1 MKDMLDSSKNKNSS
15 VKEQNVTEYQVGK
28 VMPNI
33 VIPHNITVKGGKVY
47 LFFKRSADIF
57 FSLLALIVLSPIM
70 LIVGLIVVCTSKGPM
85 IYKSKRVGKD
95 GKIFWFYKFRSMYKD
110 AEDRLQELKD
120 KNEIKDGVIF
130 KMKNDPRITPFG
142 RFIRRTSL
150 DELPQL
156 INIIKGD
163 MSIIGP
169 RAAIP
174 SEVEKYPDY
183 ALDRFLV
190 KQGLSGEWQANG
202 RSTTTFE
209 EMIHMDLDYIQ
220 NKRSAGHDIKL
231 IFKTILV
238 VISGKGAE

>member
-1 MKDMLDSSKNKNSS
+1 MLDYSEDKNSPAAS
-15 VKEQNVTEYQVGK
+15 KEKKATDYQVGK

-33 VIPHNITVKGGKVY
+33 VIPHNIKVKGGKVY
-47 LFFKRSADIF
+47 SFFKRCADLF
-57 FSLLALIVLSPIM
+57 CSLLALIVLSPIM
-70 LIVGLIVVCTSKGPM
+70 LIIGLLVVCTSKGPM

-95 GKIFWFYKFRSMYKD
+95 GKVFWFYKFRSMYKD
-110 AEDRLQELKD
+110 AEERLQELKD
-120 KNEIKDGVIF
+120 KNEVKGGVIF

-142 RFIRRTSL
+142 KFIRRTSL

-174 SEVEKYPDY
+174 SEVEQYPDY

-209 EMIHMDLDYIQ
+209 EMINMDLDYIR

-231 IFKTILV
+231 IFKTIWV
-238 VISGKGAE
+238 VITGNGAE